1 MDGSVLQEERCPD
14 ARSGKALN
22 YLTPDHVLLLH
33 QEAVERY
40 GGSHGLRD
48 RGLLESAIYRC
59 RATFGGSDLYPDVWT
74 KAAALLHGLLKNHAF
89 VDGNKRTAYTSA
101 ARFMHLNGHELQAT
115 REEAKSFLL
124 DVEANRLNVDQMAAW
139 LESRSKGD
147 PQALRK

>member
-1 MDGSVLQEERCPD
+1 MT
-14 ARSGKALN
+14 

-33 QEAVERY
+33 QEAIERY

-59 RATFGGSDLYPDVWT
+59 QATFGGSDLYPDIWT
-74 KAAALLHGLLKNHAF
+74 KAAALLHGLLKNHPF

-101 ARFMHLNGHELQAT
+101 ARFMHLNGHGLRPT

-124 DVEANRLNVDQMAAW
+124 DVEANRLTVDQMAPW
-139 LESRSKGD
+139 LQKHSR
-147 PQALRK
+147 AV